1 MAFPGNQIDRVQRL
15 GRVFKN
21 MLEDFLLGRLME
33 NGNLQARPGAGLCRD
48 HAEAAAAGFFDE

>member
-1 MAFPGNQIDRVQRL
+1 
-15 GRVFKN
+15 